1 MLFCGGLWEDVRREV
16 VGPQAVSAAPKPTGE
31 ARGGGARRGGGGG
44 PAPPAPR
51 PRPGGGGPPP
61 PPRGARGGG
70 GGGGGGGGRRPPPPP
85 PRRAGG
91 RPAPPP
97 PPGPPPPPAC
107 PLHRPGGM
115 GKAPSPEVGK
125 GAVRVCYHS
134 PAGLTGAFLVTVRE
148 TVSSSTASAGSSL
161 AITT

>member
-1 MLFCGGLWEDVRREV
+1 MLFCGGLWEAGRRWGRRPFRLRRNPRATPV
-16 VGPQAVSAAPKPTGE
+16 AAAPK
-31 ARGGGARRGGGGG
+31 AL
-44 PAPPAPR
+44 
-51 PRPGGGGPPP
+51 PGL
-61 PPRGARGGG
+61 R
-70 GGGGGGGGRRPPPPP
+70 
-85 PRRAGG
+85 
-91 RPAPPP
+91 
-97 PPGPPPPPAC
+97 PPAC

-115 GKAPSPEVGK
+115 GKAPSPGVGK

>member
-16 VGPQAVSAAPKPTGE
+16 MGPQAVSAAPKPTGE
-31 ARGGGARRGGGGG
+31 ARGGSAEGAAG
-44 PAPPAPR
+44 PAAPGLPPAP
-51 PRPGGGGPPP
+51 
-61 PPRGARGGG
+61 AR
-70 GGGGGGGGRRPPPPP
+70 
-85 PRRAGG
+85 
-91 RPAPPP
+91 
-97 PPGPPPPPAC
+97 
-107 PLHRPGGM
+107 GM
-115 GKAPSPEVGK
+115 GKAPSPGVGK

>member
-1 MLFCGGLWEDVRREV
+1 MVEINAYSKAKDGCKKLSANFTVKMPGLR
-16 VGPQAVSAAPKPTGE
+16 
-31 ARGGGARRGGGGG
+31 
-44 PAPPAPR
+44 
-51 PRPGGGGPPP
+51 
-61 PPRGARGGG
+61 
-70 GGGGGGGGRRPPPPP
+70 
-85 PRRAGG
+85 
-91 RPAPPP
+91 
-97 PPGPPPPPAC
+97 PPAC

-115 GKAPSPEVGK
+115 GKAPSPGVGK